1 MLDIPPIQ
9 DISSYQTPHRREND
23 TSLIFKDGFR
33 QKQDLLQNNS
43 VYNSIQDNVTHDF
56 VIFSEKWE
64 QKPAHQFERWK
75 NDIAYNLV
83 QKASYN
89 LRLLGIT
96 NIITEIT
103 PDESIL
109 IKAKSKKHD
118 LFLEIFYAEELSELM
133 ELTLNV
139 YVEKKH
145 IYATAA
151 TSLTN
156 VLQRY
161 KTICV

>member
-1 MLDIPPIQ
+1 
-9 DISSYQTPHRREND
+9 
-23 TSLIFKDGFR
+23 
-33 QKQDLLQNNS
+33 
-43 VYNSIQDNVTHDF
+43 
-56 VIFSEKWE
+56 
-64 QKPAHQFERWK
+64 
-75 NDIAYNLV
+75 
-83 QKASYN
+83 
-89 LRLLGIT
+89 
-96 NIITEIT
+96 
-103 PDESIL
+103 
-109 IKAKSKKHD
+109 
-118 LFLEIFYAEELSELM
+118 LSELM